1 VDGIKYAKFIF
12 SGSSIPIELNIVK
25 PEKTLDVT
33 ILLIETLSD
42 FNHSTDKLKST
53 GKPKTAQ
60 SRH

>member
-33 ILLIETLSD
+33 IVNDRNFEINNLDNSMPVQK
-42 FNHSTDKLKST
+42 FNSTT
-53 GKPKTAQ
+53 G
-60 SRH
+60 